1 MTEMTEGETRRIN
14 TFEVGPDEAERMAAL
29 RAQGILDTQPSE
41 CFDRI
46 TSLLSRVLECSI
58 AVVCFTDSERHWFK
72 SSVGL
77 GSATETHR
85 NEAFCSRAILPG
97 APDVTVVLDAS
108 THEDYL
114 ANPVVTG
121 PPFVRFYAGSPIK
134 VKHGGKVYKLGTVC
148 VVDKVPRVSFSM
160 RDKQFLMDMACIV
173 ADEIELFRGLS
184 DRVMEENQR
193 YITCTAHDLKTPLQV
208 FRLAT
213 ELFKEHFQSQ
223 LQEDEA
229 EAAAAAAAVAEAA
242 AEFAEEKGSSL
253 SSATTPKSTPSSF
266 SSSLS
271 EDEPP
276 PGSVRITT
284 RTRSLFAR
292 SLHDTQAA
300 ASAAAAAAASTAELL
315 DVAVQAEG
323 ACDMMDE
330 TVCNAIDAARARW
343 TCNGENR
350 GGDASNSSGFLEVD
364 LAALVGDCRR
374 LSAWH
379 HGEAVGWTVEV
390 APEVID
396 TQIPH

>member
-1 MTEMTEGETRRIN
+1 
-14 TFEVGPDEAERMAAL
+14 
-29 RAQGILDTQPSE
+29 
-41 CFDRI
+41 
-46 TSLLSRVLECSI
+46 
-58 AVVCFTDSERHWFK
+58 
-72 SSVGL
+72 
-77 GSATETHR
+77 
-85 NEAFCSRAILPG
+85 
-97 APDVTVVLDAS
+97 
-108 THEDYL
+108 
-114 ANPVVTG
+114 
-121 PPFVRFYAGSPIK
+121 
-134 VKHGGKVYKLGTVC
+134 
-148 VVDKVPRVSFSM
+148 
-160 RDKQFLMDMACIV
+160 MACIV

-213 ELFKEHFQSQ
+213 ELFKEHLKSQ
-223 LQEDEA
+223 LHEQ
-229 EAAAAAAAVAEAA
+229 EAAVTAAAVAKVE
-242 AEFAEEKGSSL
+242 AEFAEVRGSKL
-253 SSATTPKSTPSSF
+253 SSATMPKSRPSSF

-276 PGSVRITT
+276 PSSERITT
-284 RTRSLFAR
+284 RNRSEFAR
-292 SLHDTQAA
+292 SCA
-300 ASAAAAAAASTAELL
+300 AAAAAAASTAELL